1 MSSSG
6 FKYRGMIM
14 ITRERTGKVNR
25 GKNVA
30 DMKEGKRKVN
40 KDNVSHILFY
50 SQLWNCYK

>member
-1 MSSSG
+1 
-6 FKYRGMIM
+6 MIM
-14 ITRERTGKVNR
+14 IARERTGKVNR